1 MAPTRRR
8 FITLRLPMSGT
19 SPEAA
24 AAFTVRATALGA
36 VAAFLLRPRT
46 LHPSLADMVME
57 VMEAMVLTF
66 HLTVCVVMTFPRVL
80 RARLEAIRDKPESS
94 QNSAGLYPVLQPSA
108 NQISPLLVFRYGEN
122 WRFATGKIKKLAP
135 IPADEKVRIGVPGRG
150 KKRAKRCLRRI
161 CSTAPTEFR
170 IARAQATRT
179 HADRSPPFQNAPKHS

>member
-36 VAAFLLRPRT
+36 DAAFLLRPRT

-80 RARLEAIRDKPESS
+80 RARLEAIRIVQPKLS
-94 QNSAGLYPVLQPSA
+94 LYPVLQPSA
-108 NQISPLLVFRYGEN
+108 NQISPLLVSRIGEN
-122 WRFATGKIKKLAP
+122 
-135 IPADEKVRIGVPGRG
+135 
-150 KKRAKRCLRRI
+150 
-161 CSTAPTEFR
+161 
-170 IARAQATRT
+170 
-179 HADRSPPFQNAPKHS
+179 

>member
-36 VAAFLLRPRT
+36 DAAFLLRPRT

-80 RARLEAIRDKPESS
+80 RARFEAIRDKP
-94 QNSAGLYPVLQPSA
+94 
-108 NQISPLLVFRYGEN
+108 
-122 WRFATGKIKKLAP
+122 
-135 IPADEKVRIGVPGRG
+135 
-150 KKRAKRCLRRI
+150 
-161 CSTAPTEFR
+161 
-170 IARAQATRT
+170 RAQ
-179 HADRSPPFQNAPKHS
+179 PKLGLSILSCSHQPIRFRRCSFPV